1 MEMRA
6 SEVTAHA
13 ASKIENSSSL
23 NAQDKDRTVNDDQLS
38 PVLLNQASAGNHE
51 MTNGP

>member
-1 MEMRA
+1 MKMKA
-6 SEVTAHA
+6 SESAAHA
-13 ASKIENSSSL
+13 ASIIENSSSL

>member
-23 NAQDKDRTVNDDQLS
+23 NAQDKDPNVNNDKLT
-38 PVLLNQASAGNHE
+38 PVLLNQASTGKHE
-51 MTNGP
+51 IKNGP